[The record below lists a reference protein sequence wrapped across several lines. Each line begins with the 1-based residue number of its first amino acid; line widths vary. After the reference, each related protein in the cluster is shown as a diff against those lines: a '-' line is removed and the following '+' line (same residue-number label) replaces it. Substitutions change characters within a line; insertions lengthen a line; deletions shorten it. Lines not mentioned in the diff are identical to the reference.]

1 MYEIYAMKI
10 GERPTDSHKVFLY
23 HENEKK
29 FSTVFYFWL
38 LKSKN
43 QNILVDTGISQEELG
58 CRKITGPTR
67 EEMLS
72 RIKLR
77 PEDIDAVIVSHL
89 HGDHFAEP
97 EIYKKAVFYIQRKE
111 VEFWSGEVQGFASVN
126 KPDFLHG
133 KASVQLDAF
142 QRLNFDGRVIF
153 LDGDSEIYPGLSSVW
168 TGGHTPGHQAINV
181 ETARGTVLMCADFAD
196 AYRNL
201 KERIPVGSYT
211 NLVEWLAGC
220 SRIERMRL
228 PEESLIPG
236 HDELVMERFPRI
248 AENIVKIA

>member
-10 GERPTDSHKVFLY
+10 GERPTDSPKVFLHTDY
-23 HENEKK
+23 GKK
-29 FSTVFYFWL
+29 FLTVFYFWL
-38 LKSKN
+38 IKSKN
-43 QNILVDTGISQEELG
+43 QNILVDTGISQDELA
-58 CRKITGPTR
+58 CRKISGPTR

-72 RIKLR
+72 RLNLR
-77 PEDIDAVIVSHL
+77 PEDIDTVIVSHL

-97 EIYKKAVFYIQRKE
+97 EIYTKANFYVQRKE
-111 VEFWSGEVQGFASVN
+111 VEFWSGEVQGFAYVN

-133 KASVQLDAF
+133 KSAVQLAAF
-142 QRLNFDGRVIF
+142 NKLNFDERVKF
-153 LDGDSEIYPGLSSVW
+153 LDGDSEIYPGITTIL
-168 TGGHTPGHQAINV
+168 TAGHTPGHQAIKV
-181 ETARGTVLMCADFAD
+181 ETSRGPVLLCVDFAD

-201 KERIPVGSYT
+201 TDRLPVGAYT

-228 PEESLIPG
+228 PQECLIPG
-236 HDELVMERFPRI
+236 HDELVMERFPRV